1 MSSRLSKTSVSN
13 FAHKAMQLSQMEGHD
28 LRLGEG
34 ISESETSQYQESLS
48 TMIWTHAFFNRPFST
63 SKVLA

>member
-1 MSSRLSKTSVSN
+1 
-13 FAHKAMQLSQMEGHD
+13 MQLSQMEGHD